1 MYVQFFA
8 CRFLRSGSGSA
19 SVNRM
24 CIEVDAT
31 SGSALQRM
39 QIQITSFK
47 VESGYGPKRGR
58 IRTLLHTLQRL
69 HNLILTEKKL
79 SWFQKKGIFAQKSV
93 IYTLKS
99 MHFQPVYHHNHL
111 VS

>member
-1 MYVQFFA
+1 MYADPDHF
-8 CRFLRSGSGSA
+8 
-19 SVNRM
+19 
-24 CIEVDAT
+24 
-31 SGSALQRM
+31 
-39 QIQITSFK
+39 FK

-99 MHFQPVYHHNHL
+99 MHFQPVYHHDHL